1 MMTLVAVLS
10 VPVTAQGNFDNV
22 RIETI
27 KVADGIYMLVGSG
40 GNIGLST
47 GEDAAFLIDDQ
58 YAPLTEKITKAVAAV
73 STQPVKFLLNTH
85 WHGDHTGGNENFG
98 KMGTL
103 IVAHENVR
111 KRMSTDQFMEAFGRE
126 VPASPSS
133 ALPVVT
139 FNDTVTFHLNNQEIR
154 AFHVPPAH
162 TDGDTVIHFRDSNV
176 LHTGDLFFNGTYPFI
191 DLSGGGSA
199 KGMIEAA
206 ASILLLSNADTKIIP
221 GHGPLADR
229 TALKAYRDMLE
240 DVVSRIETAVQAGK
254 SQAEVVQMRPTQ
266 DYDEQWG
273 QGFMNPER
281 FVQIVYDSLKKEG
294 SE

>member
-1 MMTLVAVLS
+1 MTLVAVLS
-10 VPVTAQGNFDNV
+10 VPLSAQGNFDDV

-162 TDGDTVIHFRDSNV
+162 TDGDTVIHFRDKNV

-240 DVVSRIETAVQAGK
+240 EVVSRIDAAVQAGK